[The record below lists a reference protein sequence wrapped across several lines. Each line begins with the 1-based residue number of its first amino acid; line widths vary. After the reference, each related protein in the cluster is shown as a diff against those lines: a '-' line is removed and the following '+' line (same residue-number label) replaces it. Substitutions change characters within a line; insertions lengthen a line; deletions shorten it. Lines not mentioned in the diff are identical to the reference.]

1 MMLHEGCSFPY
12 QMKSPVQATYD
23 DGMVFLRRVS
33 PARSSAAIFPGAW
46 NPPTIAHLEIARRSL
61 DLVEEVV
68 FAIPREFP
76 HKEWQGASR
85 EKRLEWLIRLADDDP
100 RFSVALSEGGL
111 FLDMTRELR
120 AINPVRQIFVL
131 CGGDAA
137 HRAITWDYGSGEPIE
152 PQLEEYSLL
161 VAPRPSPYTP
171 PPRLTGKVIPLPL
184 PEELALVSS
193 TAVREALESGRDWA
207 HLIPELLQK
216 SVRDCY
222 ERR

>member
-1 MMLHEGCSFPY
+1 MMLPEGRSFPD
-12 QMKSPVQATYD
+12 QMKSDPQATYD

-33 PARSSAAIFPGAW
+33 SARSKAALFPGAW

-61 DLVEEVV
+61 DHVEEVV
-68 FAIPREFP
+68 FTIPREFP

-85 EKRLEWLIRLADDDP
+85 DTRLAWLMRLAAGDP
-100 RFSVALSEGGL
+100 RFSVALTDGGL

-120 AINPVRQIFVL
+120 AVGPMDHVYIL

-137 HRAITWDYGSGEPIE
+137 HRAVTWDYGSGEPIE

-161 VAPRPSPYTP
+161 VAPRPTPYTP
-171 PPRLTGKVIPLPL
+171 PPHLTGKVMTLPL
-184 PEELALVSS
+184 PEDLALISS
-193 TAVREALESGRDWA
+193 TAVREAFDSGRDWT
-207 HLIPELLQK
+207 HLVPGSLQNA
-216 SVRDCY
+216 VRDSF